1 MNELEKIVNHD
12 LLFDFY
18 GDLLTEH
25 QKRIYE
31 EVVFNDYSVS
41 EVARDEGIS
50 RQSVYDMIRR
60 CSDQLLSYEKRLGLV
75 ERFRRNRKRIEQ
87 ILAETA
93 AFEKD
98 ADPSHVNKIS
108 EISGDLLKDE

>member
-1 MNELEKIVNHD
+1 MNELDKIVNQD

-50 RQSVYDMIRR
+50 RQGVYDLIRR
-60 CSDQLLSYEKRLGLV
+60 CSAQLVSYEERLGLV
-75 ERFRRNRKRIEQ
+75 RRFHGNRRRIEEIRKNAAQ
-87 ILAETA
+87 FQADGDRGHIDTVLRLAE
-93 AFEKD
+93 E
-98 ADPSHVNKIS
+98 
-108 EISGDLLKDE
+108 LLKNE